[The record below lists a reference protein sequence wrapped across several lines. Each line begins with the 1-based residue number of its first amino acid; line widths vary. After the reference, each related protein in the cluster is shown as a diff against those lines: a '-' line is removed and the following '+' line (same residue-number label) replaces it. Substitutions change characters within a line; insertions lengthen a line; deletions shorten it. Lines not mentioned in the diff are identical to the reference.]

1 MNIVFMGTPDFAAH
15 SMKALIDAG
24 HNVQAAFT
32 QPDRPKGRGNKVTPP
47 PVKVMALENGI
58 PVYQPLSVKSGE
70 DAEMSLKV
78 LKELSPDVIVAAAY
92 GKILPPALLT
102 LPKYGCINVHGSLLP
117 TYRGAAPVQRCL
129 INGEKETGITVMQM
143 AEGMDTG
150 DMLLKESTPIDPEET
165 FDELMERLGIMG
177 GKLLVKA
184 LENID
189 TLVPEAQDESLATY
203 APMITKDMA
212 LIDFSKTA
220 LEVHDLIRGLSSNPG
235 AYFMLGEKRIK
246 VYRST
251 VCEKIFDAE
260 PGLVVNKSDFTIACG
275 DKKGITLKEVQAVGG
290 KRMKTEDFLRGNKL

>member
-117 TYRGAAPVQRCL
+117 AYRGAAPVQRCL

-220 LEVHDLIRGLSSNPG
+220 QEVHDLIRGLSSNPG
-235 AYFMLGEKRIK
+235 AYFMLGDKRIK

-251 VCEKIFDAE
+251 VCEKKFDAE